1 MQLKKKVLSVL
12 AIVILAIL
20 GTTFGLSVALADT
33 SERAIPAIG
42 AASPSAGTI
51 HVTWET
57 PGDVDTLNSY
67 RVSWSQDDS
76 GMTSYREANSST
88 GGNAYPD
95 APATSYTITGLDA
108 GAYYVLVRSRYDD
121 GDNGAFKKAGP
132 VEVTDTTQTD
142 QQEEDSTPTATPEPT
157 ATPAPTATPQ
167 QQAEPDRNIPTIGAS
182 SPSAGAID
190 IIWGAPS
197 ETGDLNSY
205 RVSWS
210 QDASGMTSYREA
222 NSSTGGNAY
231 PDAPAASYTITGL
244 DAGAYYVLVRARY
257 DDGDN
262 GAWKK
267 AGPVQVAATPEPTPE
282 ATPEPGAITG
292 LEMTSSGAGR
302 LWIEWDE
309 PDPEP
314 SGYRLNWARVGRSFP
329 AAGSGYGG
337 NISYPYNEINFS
349 NLVDRG
355 VTYKFRVR
363 ALYNADPDNSWSGPW
378 SEVATRRVRDNPPG
392 APTDL
397 SVDSATHDG
406 VALTWSA
413 PSHTGL
419 TGYRI
424 LRGPDAG
431 ALETIV
437 DDTGDLSLSYT
448 DTTAADDATHHYAVM
463 ALSLDGDG
471 RQSATV
477 SATTPPRTP
486 EAPLIEGAPAAP
498 AGLTARLDGTGGVT
512 LGWTDPDDD
521 AITGYRILRGDDAL
535 SMRVIVEDTGSA
547 AVSYTD
553 TGLAAN
559 LTRVYAVQ
567 ARNATGLSQL
577 SNTVSITTLAAP
589 TALDASAS
597 SAHVSLSW
605 TAPGSA
611 GITGYQVLRG
621 ATAQNLQPLGKSTG
635 SAKTFHTDFDVSP
648 LRTYHYAV
656 RALSAHGAG
665 PLSETHSVTTQ
676 PRISVLR
683 FVSPDSD
690 EPLVAR
696 QQQAV
701 TSRTLI
707 SNMDRPNV
715 TLAPD
720 NPLPDDVFQVI
731 NSDSGL
737 LSADYEPGTRFTTGS
752 HPGGYNVTAI
762 KTALHSVDNHISNE
776 TVTEFKAFIR
786 SDSGGSPGSV
796 LYTFNAISDPSG
808 SDVTLEFTAP
818 GGGFALEPDTTYWA
832 TFRVTGGEGTVN
844 LRVTRETHFED
855 ECLELGWSTSGN
867 NLYIRHRLGNRD
879 SYEHA
884 VKFAVV
890 GAPAGPN
897 VPENRCMDL
906 PAGTGTTGRLAVG
919 GYAMTSEYPA
929 KTSDSTPGDRDWFA
943 IDLKANVLYQFG
955 TVHAKGSLDYHS
967 GMPHLTG
974 GNRATLGSA
983 LVHRVLDST
992 GAEVTSGRTNHTAQ
1006 SHGFSKELV
1015 FFTPT
1020 ADGTYYLETGVGP
1033 RRTRVN
1039 TVDLFVS
1046 WGACG
1051 TLPDA
1056 TRQVKSEP
1064 YDEWRHPDYNGFWGQ
1079 ANHGK
1084 VLSCY
1089 RRWMHRWVGNDNV
1102 RYGGTYTVYAV
1113 AADDYSA
1120 DTNTT
1125 GVIAPGGKEEGYL
1138 YQSNGANNDEDW
1150 FKVSMTRGTTYNFEF
1165 DALRPGVCSQI
1176 TGIYDSDGTMVHG
1189 PAEGNP
1195 SWTGESGKAMLEYT
1209 APSTATYY
1217 VGVDECGTVGDY
1229 FFYGSQYR
1237 LTLN

>member
-559 LTRVYAVQ
+559 LTQRLRRAGAQ
-567 ARNATGLSQL
+567 RHRAE
-577 SNTVSITTLAAP
+577 P
-589 TALDASAS
+589 ALQYRQR
-597 SAHVSLSW
+597 HH
-605 TAPGSA
+605 PG
-611 GITGYQVLRG
+611 R
-621 ATAQNLQPLGKSTG
+621 
-635 SAKTFHTDFDVSP
+635 
-648 LRTYHYAV
+648 
-656 RALSAHGAG
+656 AHGAG
-665 PLSETHSVTTQ
+665 RLRLLGARLAELDRARLGRHHRLPGAARRHRPEPATPGQEHRQRQDLPHRLRRQSAADLPLRGARPQRPRRGAAVRDALRHHPAAHFGAALREPGLRRAARRPAAAGGDQPDHDLQHGPPERHS
-676 PRISVLR
+676 S
-683 FVSPDSD
+683 FGG
-690 EPLVAR
+690 AY
-696 QQQAV
+696 
-701 TSRTLI
+701 
-707 SNMDRPNV
+707 
-715 TLAPD
+715 D
-720 NPLPDDVFQVI
+720 NPLPDWRYREI
-731 NSDSGL
+731 SDSGNPL
-737 LSADYEPGTRFTTGS
+737 NPIERLGTRSRPEAIPGATT
-752 HPGGYNVTAI
+752 
-762 KTALHSVDNHISNE
+762 
-776 TVTEFKAFIR
+776 
-786 SDSGGSPGSV
+786 
-796 LYTFNAISDPSG
+796 
-808 SDVTLEFTAP
+808 
-818 GGGFALEPDTTYWA
+818 
-832 TFRVTGGEGTVN
+832 
-844 LRVTRETHFED
+844 
-855 ECLELGWSTSGN
+855 
-867 NLYIRHRLGNRD
+867 
-879 SYEHA
+879 
-884 VKFAVV
+884 
-890 GAPAGPN
+890 
-897 VPENRCMDL
+897 
-906 PAGTGTTGRLAVG
+906 
-919 GYAMTSEYPA
+919 
-929 KTSDSTPGDRDWFA
+929 
-943 IDLKANVLYQFG
+943 
-955 TVHAKGSLDYHS
+955 
-967 GMPHLTG
+967 
-974 GNRATLGSA
+974 
-983 LVHRVLDST
+983 
-992 GAEVTSGRTNHTAQ
+992 
-1006 SHGFSKELV
+1006 
-1015 FFTPT
+1015 
-1020 ADGTYYLETGVGP
+1020 
-1033 RRTRVN
+1033 
-1039 TVDLFVS
+1039 
-1046 WGACG
+1046 
-1051 TLPDA
+1051 
-1056 TRQVKSEP
+1056 
-1064 YDEWRHPDYNGFWGQ
+1064 
-1079 ANHGK
+1079 
-1084 VLSCY
+1084 
-1089 RRWMHRWVGNDNV
+1089 
-1102 RYGGTYTVYAV
+1102 
-1113 AADDYSA
+1113 
-1120 DTNTT
+1120 
-1125 GVIAPGGKEEGYL
+1125 
-1138 YQSNGANNDEDW
+1138 
-1150 FKVSMTRGTTYNFEF
+1150 
-1165 DALRPGVCSQI
+1165 
-1176 TGIYDSDGTMVHG
+1176 
-1189 PAEGNP
+1189 
-1195 SWTGESGKAMLEYT
+1195 
-1209 APSTATYY
+1209 
-1217 VGVDECGTVGDY
+1217 
-1229 FFYGSQYR
+1229 
-1237 LTLN
+1237 